1 MAKAYYYIKTYG
13 CQANKAESE
22 RQAGFFRQ
30 QGLFPERSWKKAQEI
45 FINTCSVRKAA
56 DDRALSLLAKMQQEF
71 SQRPA
76 ASRPHVILAGCMSR
90 YKDKL
95 LKKYPI
101 ISEVRPGDQ
110 LVDFALEPIRQD
122 KTQAFIQISVGCNSF
137 CTYCV
142 VPHARGREK
151 SRSMKEILFDAQ
163 RAIKAGYSEIT
174 LLGQNVNSW
183 GLEKESIVKRKA
195 TLPQNH
201 EQYRPYQGLPPFV
214 KLLQALS
221 ALKEIKKIRFLT
233 ANPWDFYPELIKEI
247 GENKKIDRYLHLPV
261 QSGSNS
267 VLQRMNRGY
276 TRENYL
282 RLIKALKAA
291 DPNLLIGTDI
301 IVGFAGESESE
312 FADTLDLVK
321 QVGFIVAFV
330 AMYSPRPGTLAA
342 KLYADSVPFKEK
354 KRRFNLLDKIINQDK
369 LHERP
374 KIV

>member
-1 MAKAYYYIKTYG
+1 
-13 CQANKAESE
+13 
-22 RQAGFFRQ
+22 
-30 QGLFPERSWKKAQEI
+30 
-45 FINTCSVRKAA
+45 
-56 DDRALSLLAKMQQEF
+56 
-71 SQRPA
+71 
-76 ASRPHVILAGCMSR
+76 
-90 YKDKL
+90 
-95 LKKYPI
+95 
-101 ISEVRPGDQ
+101 
-110 LVDFALEPIRQD
+110 
-122 KTQAFIQISVGCNSF
+122 
-137 CTYCV
+137 
-142 VPHARGREK
+142 
-151 SRSMKEILFDAQ
+151 MKEILFDAQ

-301 IVGFAGESESE
+301 IAV
-312 FADTLDLVK
+312 DRK
-321 QVGFIVAFV
+321 
-330 AMYSPRPGTLAA
+330 
-342 KLYADSVPFKEK
+342 SV
-354 KRRFNLLDKIINQDK
+354 
-369 LHERP
+369 
-374 KIV
+374 V

>member
-1 MAKAYYYIKTYG
+1 M
-13 CQANKAESE
+13 
-22 RQAGFFRQ
+22 
-30 QGLFPERSWKKAQEI
+30 
-45 FINTCSVRKAA
+45 
-56 DDRALSLLAKMQQEF
+56 
-71 SQRPA
+71 
-76 ASRPHVILAGCMSR
+76 
-90 YKDKL
+90 
-95 LKKYPI
+95 
-101 ISEVRPGDQ
+101 
-110 LVDFALEPIRQD
+110 
-122 KTQAFIQISVGCNSF
+122 
-137 CTYCV
+137 
-142 VPHARGREK
+142 
-151 SRSMKEILFDAQ
+151 
-163 RAIKAGYSEIT
+163 
-174 LLGQNVNSW
+174 
-183 GLEKESIVKRKA
+183 
-195 TLPQNH
+195 
-201 EQYRPYQGLPPFV
+201 
-214 KLLQALS
+214 
-221 ALKEIKKIRFLT
+221 KEIKKIRFLT

-282 RLIKALKAA
+282 RLIKDLKAA

-342 KLYADSVPFKEK
+342 KLYTDSVPFKEK